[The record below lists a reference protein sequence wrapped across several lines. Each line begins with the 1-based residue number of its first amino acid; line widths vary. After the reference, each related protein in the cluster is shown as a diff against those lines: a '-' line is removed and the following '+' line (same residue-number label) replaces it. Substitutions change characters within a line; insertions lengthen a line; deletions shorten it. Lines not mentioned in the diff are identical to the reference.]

1 MSEETE
7 VLYVV
12 HAQGPDDLYAAAS
25 KEEADTLAAKQNELV
40 PMANCI
46 VIVSPWSPVDH
57 WKTLAEQNAE
67 DAKYLR
73 SGWQADLDRLN
84 AAKSEI
90 AALSKNVIEFTRED
104 FDATLNNLRRM
115 GASIDGD
122 NAYKRDL
129 LDCVVGALATGAQ
142 NSNPPPAGHWGQRF
156 WDIGREERASSEQ
169 LLKALTA
176 LTQVAGEC
184 EQIASNYSGTIDGIF
199 EHGGDDHEDPSCAIF
214 HRLYYAMF
222 DARAAIKKATT

>member
-1 MSEETE
+1 MSQETE

-46 VIVSPWSPVDH
+46 VIVSPWAPVEH

-73 SGWQADLDRLN
+73 SGWQADLNRLS
-84 AAKSEI
+84 AAKAEI
-90 AALSKNVIEFTRED
+90 TALSKNVIDMTRED

>member
-1 MSEETE
+1 MPEETE

-25 KEEADTLAAKQNELV
+25 KEEADKLAAQQNELV

-46 VIVSPWSPVDH
+46 VIVSPWSPVEH

-73 SGWQADLDRLN
+73 SGWQADLNRLN
-84 AAKSEI
+84 AAKAEI
-90 AALSKNVIEFTRED
+90 TALSKNVIDMTRED

-129 LDCVVGALATGAQ
+129 CDAIVGALAFGAQ
-142 NSNPPPAGHWGQRF
+142 DRLPPPESHWAQRF
-156 WDIGREERASSEQ
+156 WDMGRESSANTAELVSALDLVSGCLMDALAGRDLPPYKVGRAIATSAE
-169 LLKALTA
+169 LLAKNT
-176 LTQVAGEC
+176 V
-184 EQIASNYSGTIDGIF
+184 
-199 EHGGDDHEDPSCAIF
+199 
-214 HRLYYAMF
+214 
-222 DARAAIKKATT
+222 

>member
-1 MSEETE
+1 MSEQSE
-7 VLYVV
+7 VLYAV
-12 HAQGPDDLYAAAS
+12 HCQGPDDLYAAAS
-25 KEEADTLAAKQNELV
+25 KEEAETMAARQNELV
-40 PMANCI
+40 PMAKCI
-46 VIVSPWSPVDH
+46 VITSPWSAVEH

-73 SGWQADLDRLN
+73 NGWQIDLNQLIV
-84 AAKSEI
+84 AKAEI
-90 AALSKNVIEFTRED
+90 TALSKNVIEMTRED

-129 LDCVVGALATGAQ
+129 CDAIVGSLAMGAQ
-142 NSNPPPAGHWGQRF
+142 NKNPPPSDHWGQRF

-184 EQIASNYSGTIDGIF
+184 EQIASNYSGCIDGIF

-222 DARAAIKKATT
+222 DARAAIQKATK

>member
-46 VIVSPWSPVDH
+46 VIVSPWAPVEH

-73 SGWQADLDRLN
+73 SGWQADLNRLN
-84 AAKSEI
+84 AAKAEI
-90 AALSKNVIEFTRED
+90 TALSKNVIDMTRED

-129 LDCVVGALATGAQ
+129 CDTIVGALALGAQ
-142 NSNPPPAGHWGQRF
+142 NTNPPPADHWAQQF
-156 WDIGREERASSEQ
+156 WNIGREERAMQEE
-169 LLKALTA
+169 LLESLSNLVGLSKLGAARLDKYHAALA
-176 LTQVAGEC
+176 HAEAV
-184 EQIASNYSGTIDGIF
+184 IA
-199 EHGGDDHEDPSCAIF
+199 
-214 HRLYYAMF
+214 
-222 DARAAIKKATT
+222 KATR

>member
-7 VLYVV
+7 ALYVV

-46 VIVSPWSPVDH
+46 VIVSPWAPVEH

-73 SGWQADLDRLN
+73 SGWQADLNRLN
-84 AAKSEI
+84 AAKAEI
-90 AALSKNVIEFTRED
+90 TALSKNVIDMTRED

-129 LDCVVGALATGAQ
+129 CDTIVGALALGAQ
-142 NSNPPPAGHWGQRF
+142 NTNPPPADHWAQQF
-156 WDIGREERASSEQ
+156 WNIGREERAMQEE
-169 LLKALTA
+169 LLESLSNLVGLSKLGAARLDKYHAALA
-176 LTQVAGEC
+176 HAEAV
-184 EQIASNYSGTIDGIF
+184 IA
-199 EHGGDDHEDPSCAIF
+199 
-214 HRLYYAMF
+214 
-222 DARAAIKKATT
+222 KATR

>member
-1 MSEETE
+1 MPEEIE

-12 HAQGPDDLYAAAS
+12 HAQGPDDLYAAAT
-25 KEEADTLAAKQNELV
+25 KEEAEALAAQQNDLV
-40 PMANCI
+40 PLAKCV

-73 SGWQADLDRLN
+73 NGWQNDLNQLN
-84 AAKSEI
+84 DAKAEI
-90 AALSKNVIEFTRED
+90 IAQSKNVIDMTRED

-129 LDCVVGALATGAQ
+129 CDSIAGAMAFGYQ
-142 NSNPPPAGHWGQRF
+142 NTNHPPEGHWARRF
-156 WDIGREERASSEQ
+156 WDMGRAEGEMRE
-169 LLKALTA
+169 ALTA
-176 LTQVAGEC
+176 ALKLTRENLHACQAVIHYAG
-184 EQIASNYSGTIDGIF
+184 GF
-199 EHGGDDHEDPSCAIF
+199 DPA
-214 HRLYYAMF
+214 YVNDAQAAMKNA
-222 DARAAIKKATT
+222 DEVLAKYPPLNPA